1 MVSLTMFLTNH
12 HPIKLSNADCRPIP
26 ITNLFK
32 QFLKCLNIN
41 VAYLCSMHRNR
52 LKVVSQ
58 LVFIINSMA
67 ICTIRLAQSNFHS
80 IHAVQIT
87 SMCNSKDNLCN
98 VSFCFSHFIKIT
110 STPLF
115 IGSPTCFCGR
125 RSLHTSFCAPQ
136 EKHQFSPTL
145 IFYPIKSCNQR

>member
-52 LKVVSQ
+52 LKVVS
-58 LVFIINSMA
+58 
-67 ICTIRLAQSNFHS
+67 
-80 IHAVQIT
+80 
-87 SMCNSKDNLCN
+87 
-98 VSFCFSHFIKIT
+98 
-110 STPLF
+110 
-115 IGSPTCFCGR
+115 
-125 RSLHTSFCAPQ
+125 
-136 EKHQFSPTL
+136 
-145 IFYPIKSCNQR
+145 

>member
-1 MVSLTMFLTNH
+1 
-12 HPIKLSNADCRPIP
+12 
-26 ITNLFK
+26 
-32 QFLKCLNIN
+32 
-41 VAYLCSMHRNR
+41 
-52 LKVVSQ
+52 
-58 LVFIINSMA
+58 MA

-80 IHAVQIT
+80 IQAVQIT

-125 RSLHTSFCAPQ
+125 RSLHTSFCAP
-136 EKHQFSPTL
+136 
-145 IFYPIKSCNQR
+145 